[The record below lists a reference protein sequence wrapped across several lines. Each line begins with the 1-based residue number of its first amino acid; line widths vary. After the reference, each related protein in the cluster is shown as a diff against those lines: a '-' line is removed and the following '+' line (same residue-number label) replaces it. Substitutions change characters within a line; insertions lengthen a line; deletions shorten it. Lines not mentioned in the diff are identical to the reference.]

1 MSPSDPQKQSSQ
13 PTAQIKVSQDL
24 KRELSIFAK
33 VAGRTQGQLLADAW
47 AEYRAN
53 HRAELLEGLRWAEST
68 LADPAAAAV
77 HASGIPTETLDE
89 ISQAFADPTPDPSP
103 SGEPA
108 DVPHRSAT

>member
-1 MSPSDPQKQSSQ
+1 MSPSDPQKSIPQ
-13 PTAQIKVSQDL
+13 PTAQVKVSHDL
-24 KRELSIFAK
+24 KRELAIFAK

-53 HRAELLEGLRWAEST
+53 HRAELLDGLRWAEST

-77 HASGIPTETLDE
+77 HASGMPTETLDE

-103 SGEPA
+103 SVEPA
-108 DVPHRSAT
+108 DIPRRAAT